1 MRNDGRGEVKL
12 WSQTLIPTTREAP
25 QDAETASHIL
35 LSRAGFIRRVG
46 AGVYTYLP
54 LAWRS
59 LMKISQIVR
68 EEMEAAGASEL
79 LMPALV
85 PIELFRATGRD
96 EAYGDLLFRV
106 SDRHGREHALGPTH
120 EEVITELLKS
130 SVTSYKQLPLVLY
143 QIQTKYRDE
152 FRPRAGL
159 LRCREFIM
167 KDAYSFHLEV
177 DGPGGLNEAY
187 EAQYAAYVRV
197 FERLGLEFTVVE
209 AESGPIGGSASHEFM
224 VNADSGEDKILVCD
238 ASGYAANVEK
248 CEIGERSWSFDG
260 EAVGELEK
268 VATPK
273 MASIEEVG
281 AFMKV
286 KPAFMLKSMVFDAGA
301 GASRRWVVVVVRG
314 DHEVNEGKVRDAVG
328 VEVSLADEAE
338 ARASGFAI
346 GFVGP
351 HVVCGREDVL
361 LLVDPDAAQGSIDGK
376 GRFWACG
383 ANEADAHVK
392 YFNWRREL
400 GEVLDDASR
409 VRVVDVRNAVAGD
422 PSPRSAGSVL
432 REQRGIEVG
441 HIFKL
446 GCKYSDA
453 MGLSVL
459 DQHQERRSVVMGCYG
474 LGVSRTLA
482 ACVEMSHDEDGIIF
496 PSAIAPYQV
505 LIVVM
510 KPEDGEQMA
519 CAQGVAQD
527 LSEAGIDVLIDDRR
541 ERAGVKFKDADL
553 IGLPVRLTVG
563 PRAMEA
569 GGVEFRVRREGGGGE
584 VVKLSEVVERCR
596 AVLE

>member
-12 WSQTLIPTTREAP
+12 WSQTLIPTAREAP

-35 LSRAGFIRRVG
+35 LSRAGFIRRLG

-68 EEMEAAGASEL
+68 EEMEASGASEL
-79 LMPALV
+79 LMPALI

-96 EAYGDLLFRV
+96 EAYGELLFRV
-106 SDRHGREHALGPTH
+106 ADRHGREHALGPTH
-120 EEVITELLKS
+120 EEVITDLLRTA
-130 SVTSYKQLPLVLY
+130 VTSYKQLPLVLY

-167 KDAYSFHLEV
+167 KDAYSFHMEV

-197 FERLGLEFTVVE
+197 FERLGLDFTVVE

-224 VNADSGEDKILVCD
+224 VNADSGEDTILVCD

-248 CEIGERSWSFDG
+248 CEIGERPWSFEG
-260 EAVGELEK
+260 EAVGDLER
-268 VATPK
+268 VATPG

-286 KPAFMLKSMVFDAGA
+286 KPAFMLKSMVFDAGE
-301 GASRRWVVVVVRG
+301 GAVRRWVVVVVRG

-328 VEVSLADEAE
+328 GEVSLADEGE
-338 ARASGFAI
+338 ARAAGFAI

-351 HVVCGREDVL
+351 QVVRDRADVL
-361 LLVDPDAAQGSIDGK
+361 LLVDPDAAQGMQGEK

-383 ANEADAHVK
+383 ANEPDAHVK
-392 YFNWRREL
+392 YFNWRREV

-409 VRVVDVRNAVAGD
+409 VRVVDVRNAMAGD
-422 PSPRSAGSVL
+422 PSPRAAGSRL

-459 DQHQERRSVVMGCYG
+459 DQNQERRSVVMGCYG

-505 LIVVM
+505 LVVVM
-510 KPEDGEQMA
+510 KPEDEAQMA
-519 CAQGVAQD
+519 CARQVAED
-527 LSEAGIDVLIDDRR
+527 LSVAGIDVLIDDRA

-569 GGVEFRVRREGGGGE
+569 GGVEFRIRREGGKGE
-584 VVKLSEVVERCR
+584 VVALADVVERCR
-596 AVLE
+596 AALA